1 MSRGLGDVYKRQPES
16 SINIP
21 PTKEMPGM
29 TMEGF
34 SMPRMYVQEHKLW
47 LEKNYEGN
55 RRAWLNPF
63 MGVTGATILGVRQ
76 Q

>member
-1 MSRGLGDVYKRQPES
+1 
-16 SINIP
+16 
-21 PTKEMPGM
+21 M

-63 MGVTGATILGVRQ
+63 MGVTGATTIGVRQ

>member
-1 MSRGLGDVYKRQPES
+1 
-16 SINIP
+16 
-21 PTKEMPGM
+21 M

-34 SMPRMYVQEHKLW
+34 SMLRMCVQEHKLW
-47 LEKNYEGN
+47 LEINYEGN

-63 MGVTGATILGVRQ
+63 MCVAGATILGGRQ

>member
-1 MSRGLGDVYKRQPES
+1 
-16 SINIP
+16 
-21 PTKEMPGM
+21 M

-34 SMPRMYVQEHKLW
+34 SMPRMCVQEHKLW
-47 LEKNYEGN
+47 LEITYVGN

-63 MGVTGATILGVRQ
+63 MGVAGATILGVRQ